1 MNHHE
6 YLAPIKKTK
15 FLSKI
20 QKSNSNANIIRSNKK
35 EISVIQEVKEN
46 NSKNL
51 STKSPFNKK
60 NFSKKFRKNN
70 STIFHSA
77 KSGLIPLDNE
87 QKNKFKNLVY
97 NNELDKDKNRNRGKE
112 FYNKLSLE
120 RINFLFEEYGEYP
133 NDDFQPSI
141 YFFKF
146 LANKPDY
153 EKENQEK
160 GKICTSKLKLY
171 IPDTIVLNDLDT
183 NYWIFTDIEGN
194 VNRVEESDNEVIEK
208 FKPLNDKNE
217 LIAVSKMPIMRDG
230 LLGENQLTLLNL
242 EELEKCLFSKS
253 GSQIAIQRFVKCRG
267 PRAFLCRS
275 VWRRDKP
282 PYVYILTNKANYL
295 DDEIKNQYLK
305 YVINSKEQG
314 SYSAFYSS
322 SGKHLE
328 ETMAYMN
335 NIVKFIEGH
344 SDIIFDELAGDF
356 VKDEAGI
363 WWFIN
368 LKAMKIKN
376 ISKFRKTDGNPE
388 PLPPQLNFFFNQREF
403 SNVNLKD
410 NIRKFDYQN
419 KIKCKLCGIDY
430 SKKLLKYEL
439 TTKMIIETENM
450 LKHVEFNKVKFNV
463 LDRPDLRHTYYSMIY
478 LPYRVCEDCYLLF
491 ETLNDIKDYQI
502 EIANL
507 FKIPV
512 DRINFCFNYYTQI
525 KEDKTKVKL
534 TQKELKNIEK
544 KNKELSNMNA
554 NNEDY
559 FQSNDIYRKAN
570 DISENNEIRNESS
583 IGDNTDSKRN
593 YYNNINKSENEEPE
607 ITNINFNDTNKNN
620 KIENFNITKN
630 NLNLRKNYSTG
641 QIQISKISNS
651 KISGCE
657 ESNKSTEMKKPMN
670 LYRILIMF
678 NDILWN
684 NIEQLPKEEL
694 YIVYSFLGN
703 NYKVPIKIESF
714 NKDLDYTII
723 NFQKIYHIICTE
735 PEGFIN
741 FVEKNRYMEVKLGT
755 FEKTE
760 EEARKKEVQKLLRKD
775 ITIEDQD
782 ICGENEQFIPYA
794 GLDLSIQGLKYGTNY
809 RNNLNGLL
817 FKKDKPYYIGKLR
830 CVIRIHKVKEIN
842 DVSKYVL
849 HNYYN
854 LLIPPV
860 HFVVS
865 DEMPDYWIEI
875 IERQKLREKILNE
888 IVECMRKNR
897 INFDKKRDKKKVL
910 QALETLVSFYAKN
923 SA

>member
-1 MNHHE
+1 MNSFS
-6 YLAPIKKTK
+6 AKKERSSLTK
-15 FLSKI
+15 NGIS
-20 QKSNSNANIIRSNKK
+20 RSNQR
-35 EISVIQEVKEN
+35 EISIIKEVKEN
-46 NSKNL
+46 Y
-51 STKSPFNKK
+51 TRNK
-60 NFSKKFRKNN
+60 N
-70 STIFHSA
+70 STIDKNNLKPLNKPKLLKNQSVNNFNV
-77 KSGLIPLDNE
+77 KKKLIPISDE
-87 QKNKFKNLVY
+87 QKNKFKNALY
-97 NNELDKDKNRNRGKE
+97 NSLLDPDKNKNRGKE

-120 RINFLFEEYGEYP
+120 RINFQFEEYGEYP

-160 GKICTSKLKLY
+160 GKVCTSKLKLF

-183 NYWIFTDIEGN
+183 NYWIYTDIEGN
-194 VNRVEESDNEVIEK
+194 VNRVEESDNDVIEK
-208 FKPLNDKNE
+208 FKPQNDKNE
-217 LIAVSKMPIMRDG
+217 LIAVSKIPIMNNG

-305 YVINSKEQG
+305 YVINSKDQN

-376 ISKFRKTDGNPE
+376 ISKFRRGEGNPD
-388 PLPPQLNFFFNQREF
+388 PLPPQLNFFFNQRIF

-410 NIRKFDYQN
+410 NVRKFDYQN

-512 DRINFCFNYYTQI
+512 DKINFCFNYYTQI
-525 KEDKTKVKL
+525 KEDKSKVKL
-534 TQKELKNIEK
+534 TKKELKNIDRI
-544 KNKELSNMNA
+544 NKEITNMNF
-554 NNEDY
+554 NTEEISE
-559 FQSNDIYRKAN
+559 SNDVNKKRSEQSDNEELNN
-570 DISENNEIRNESS
+570 DSS
-583 IGDNTDSKRN
+583 VIPINDSKKN
-593 YYNNINKSENEEPE
+593 YYNNLNKSENEEQE
-607 ITNINFNDTNKNN
+607 KNSINDNKKENNINKSRNLKILQKNFSAGVIGNIKNN
-620 KIENFNITKN
+620 N
-630 NLNLRKNYSTG
+630 
-641 QIQISKISNS
+641 
-651 KISGCE
+651 ISGFN
-657 ESNKSTEMKKPMN
+657 ESNKSSEIKKLMN

-678 NDILWN
+678 NDITWN
-684 NIEQLPKEEL
+684 NIDLIPKEEL
-694 YIVYSFLGN
+694 YLVYSFLGN
-703 NYKVPIKIESF
+703 NYKIPIKIESYAK
-714 NKDLDYTII
+714 NLDYTII

-760 EEARKKEVQKLLRKD
+760 EETKKKEVQKLLRKD

-782 ICGENEQFIPYA
+782 IVGPKESFIPYA

-817 FKKDKPYYIGKLR
+817 FKKDKPYYIGKLK
-830 CVIRIHKVKEIN
+830 CVIRIHKVKEIS

-849 HNYYN
+849 QSYYN

-875 IERQKLREKILNE
+875 IEKQKLRQKVLNE
-888 IVECMRKNR
+888 IIECMKKYK
-897 INFDKKRDKKKVL
+897 IDFDKKRDKKKVL

-923 SA
+923 SV